1 MRSLRRTS
9 VVLLLAAVAAGA
21 GACTGKSSPP
31 PASVSATASAQGP
44 VTTNE
49 DVRFKP
55 GEYAYSFN
63 NITVTMKFDGS
74 AATLDVT
81 NHSGAEI
88 GAPGLYAIT
97 GDDQRYDATVDGAA
111 PVADGASATF
121 KVTFPDK
128 VTAQSAGLVVL
139 LLGQDNMGA
148 LAPVPVGGASPSP

>member
-1 MRSLRRTS
+1 MRDLRRTS
-9 VVLLLAAVAAGA
+9 VVLLLVLAAAST
-21 GACTGKSSPP
+21 ACTGKKSVP
-31 PASVSATASAQGP
+31 PAPVSASASGEGP

-55 GEYAYSFN
+55 GEYEYSFN
-63 NITVTMKFDGS
+63 NITVAMTFDGS

-81 NHSGAEI
+81 NHSGAEV

-111 PVADGASATF
+111 PVADGASVSF
-121 KVTFPDK
+121 KVTFPDN
-128 VTAQSAGLVVL
+128 VTAQTAGLVVL

-148 LAPVPVGGASPSP
+148 LAPVPVGSPSPSA